1 MGFHFFGNSIAIR
14 EKEIAMKK
22 DDQEILKEVQKNSR
36 MAIKTIDIIM
46 DKVSNDDLA
55 YELAR
60 ENLIYASLHNKAVD
74 TLVRKKVKTYQSHNM
89 EDMMLEGGIH
99 MNTMWNVST
108 GKLAELIIR
117 SCNTGMTS
125 MWKVM
130 NQYQQATNVSMEV
143 AKEFLEL
150 ETKSIERLKKY
161 L

>member
-1 MGFHFFGNSIAIR
+1 
-14 EKEIAMKK
+14 MKK

-36 MAIKTIDIIM
+36 MSIKAIDTIM

-60 ENLIYASLHNKAVD
+60 ENLIYSSLHNKAVD
-74 TLVRKKVKTYQSHNM
+74 TLIKKRGQTFQSRNM
-89 EDMMLEGGIH
+89 EDVMLESALH
-99 MNTMWNVST
+99 MNTMWNTST
-108 GKLAELIIR
+108 SRIAELMIR
-117 SCNTGMTS
+117 SCNSGITS
-125 MWKVM
+125 MWKTL
-130 NQYQQATNVSMEV
+130 NRNKHATDVSMEI

>member
-1 MGFHFFGNSIAIR
+1 
-14 EKEIAMKK
+14 MKK

-36 MAIKTIDIIM
+36 MAIKAIDTIM

-60 ENLIYASLHNKAVD
+60 ENLIYSSLHNKAVD
-74 TLVRKKVKTYQSHNM
+74 TLVRKKAQTYRSSNLD
-89 EDMMLEGGIH
+89 DMMLEGGIH
-99 MNTMWNVST
+99 MNTIWNTST
-108 GKLAELIIR
+108 SKIAELMIR
-117 SCNTGMTS
+117 GCNTGMTS

-130 NQYQQATNVSMEV
+130 NQYKQATDMSMEV
-143 AKEFLEL
+143 AKEFLDF